1 MENETVILITLV
13 GYKLFLIAIGL
24 WASRKTQSNEDFFLG
39 DRQLG
44 PYVAAVSYSASA
56 CSAWT
61 LLGLSGAAFVIGISV
76 LWLVLGA
83 LAGMMIC
90 LLYTSPSPRDATLSR
105 MPSSA

>member
-1 MENETVILITLV
+1 MENETVILVTLV

-24 WASRKTQSNEDFFLG
+24 WASRKTQSNADFFLG

-83 LAGMMIC
+83 LAGMVIAWMYLC
-90 LLYTSPSPRDATLSR
+90 LLYTSPSPRD
-105 MPSSA
+105 